1 MRSVLVTGFETFGG
15 HDENPSALVA
25 RALDGREIAGARITG
40 RILPVDLGGLDAALD
55 AALAGDPPDAVL
67 AFGLAGNEAVIRLE
81 RVALNV
87 ADFGIPD
94 NAGVTHRNAPLEP
107 GGPDARFSR
116 LPLEAILDATLA
128 AGIPARLSET
138 AGLYLCNAA
147 MYRLLGRLDAAVPCG
162 FVHLPPLPGQIARRL
177 RAADGRP
184 AERGTG
190 LASLPLELQVA
201 AAEIAVATTLAG
213 LRQAAGGSENLF

>member
-1 MRSVLVTGFETFGG
+1 MPTVLVTGFETFGD

-25 RALDGREIAGARITG
+25 GALGGRQIAGARIEA
-40 RILPVDLGGLDAALD
+40 RILPVDLGRLDAALD
-55 AALAGDPPDAVL
+55 AALGATSPDAVL
-67 AFGLAGNEAVIRLE
+67 AFGLAGDEAAIRLE

-94 NAGVTHRNAPLEP
+94 NAGVRPRNLALES

-128 AGIPARLSET
+128 AGIPARLSQT

-147 MYRLLGRLDAAVPCG
+147 MYRLLGRLPADRPCG
-162 FVHLPPLPGQIARRL
+162 FIHLPPLPGQVARRL
-177 RAADGRP
+177 RQNDGR
-184 AERGTG
+184 ATAAGG
-190 LASLPLELQVA
+190 LASMAVDLQLR
-201 AAEIAVATTLAG
+201 AAEIAVETTLAG
-213 LRQAAGGSENLF
+213 IAPASGRP

>member
-25 RALDGREIAGARITG
+25 TTLDGREIAGARVIG
-40 RILPVDLGGLDAALD
+40 RILPVDLDGLDAALD
-55 AALAGDPPDAVL
+55 AALADQNPDAVL

-94 NAGVTHRNAPLEP
+94 NAGGMRRNAPLEP

-128 AGIPARLSET
+128 AGIPARLSDT
-138 AGLYLCNAA
+138 AGLYPDRPTA
-147 MYRLLGRLDAAVPCG
+147 
-162 FVHLPPLPGQIARRL
+162 ARRGWSSGRARRVSRLATAGASGRGRHDRRGDHPRRTWPPRRWL
-177 RAADGRP
+177 RKSFLDFKDFRY
-184 AERGTG
+184 
-190 LASLPLELQVA
+190 
-201 AAEIAVATTLAG
+201 
-213 LRQAAGGSENLF
+213 N

>member
-1 MRSVLVTGFETFGG
+1 MTRVLVTGFETFGG

-25 RALDGREIAGARITG
+25 GALDGREIAGARVAA
-40 RILPVDLGGLDAALD
+40 RILPVDLARLDAALE
-55 AALAGDPPDAVL
+55 AALAEVAPDVAI
-67 AFGLAGNEAVIRLE
+67 AFGLAGDEAVIRLE

-94 NAGVTHRNAPLEP
+94 NGGALHRNRALEP

-128 AGIPARLSET
+128 AGIPARLSQT

-147 MYRLLGRLDAAVPCG
+147 MYRLLGKLAASRPCG
-162 FVHLPPLPGQIARRL
+162 FIHLPPLPGQIARRL
-177 RAADGRP
+177 RGADGR
-184 AERGTG
+184 AEGRGAG
-190 LASLPLELQVA
+190 LASLSLDLQIR
-201 AAEIAVATTLAG
+201 AAEIAVATALAG
-213 LRQAAGGSENLF
+213 PGQGADGA

>member
-25 RALDGREIAGARITG
+25 TALDGREIGGARVTG

-55 AALAGDPPDAVL
+55 AALAGQVPDAVL

-107 GGPDARFSR
+107 GGPDARFTR

-147 MYRLLGRLDAAVPCG
+147 MYRLLGRLDARVPCG
-162 FVHLPPLPGQIARRL
+162 FVHLPPLPAQVARRL

-201 AAEIAVATTLAG
+201 AAEIAIATTLAG
-213 LRQAAGGSENLF
+213 LGPAAGASENLF